1 MPENYTH
8 ALMHTAHTTDPQRA
22 VALFADAL
30 RARGR
35 MKLLPKV
42 RALLVREALRASRQP
57 HAELVVAF
65 PDAEAASRKATG
77 LDTAPVIVDETI
89 VGGFQSRVGD
99 VFTDASF
106 KKHLQDLYNRAT
118 A

>member
-1 MPENYTH
+1 M
-8 ALMHTAHTTDPQRA
+8 MHTAHTTDPQRA
-22 VALFADAL
+22 VSLFADAL

-42 RALLVREALRASRQP
+42 RALLAREALRASKQP
-57 HAELVVAF
+57 HAQIVVATA
-65 PDAEAASRKATG
+65 DAEAAARKATG
-77 LDTAPVIVDETI
+77 LEAAPVIVDETI
-89 VGGFQSRVGD
+89 VGGYQARVGD